1 MRPAKRRGVRVVWV
15 PSGPLPPARAEMD
28 WLGEITA
35 QTGKWTQEQ
44 GAAVTG
50 ALTEAGKWTEQ
61 QAANVGGA
69 VSSAV
74 PDSVNLG
81 RICQCRV
88 DLARAAG
95 PARCSDS
102 LPSGPR
108 PPWRACVPGAAG
120 FIKVAVTS
128 EAASAAREVSASD
141 QSSLRFSRALS
152 LPPQALL
159 LLTQTCSFHRLRA
172 AGDTERAQA
181 AAPCFLTLVFARTK
195 EAAGARQEGRR
206 RSREMQPAGRG
217 NRGENCRASA
227 SVLSGVHKT
236 ATERLTSFENRQKLH
251 NLVSELQK
259 IRRTALLKHPNFAGE
274 QQVSVGL

>member
-1 MRPAKRRGVRVVWV
+1 VRPAKRRGVRVVWV

-35 QTGKWTQEQ
+35 QTGKWIQEQ

-152 LPPQALL
+152 HSPPRSASSDADLL
-159 LLTQTCSFHRLRA
+159 ISSTA
-172 AGDTERAQA
+172 
-181 AAPCFLTLVFARTK
+181 
-195 EAAGARQEGRR
+195 
-206 RSREMQPAGRG
+206 RSRRHREGPSRCTMLPHPCICKNKGSSR
-217 NRGENCRASA
+217 SA
-227 SVLSGVHKT
+227 TGSMTTLSRN
-236 ATERLTSFENRQKLH
+236 ATSWARKS
-251 NLVSELQK
+251 
-259 IRRTALLKHPNFAGE
+259 G
-274 QQVSVGL
+274 